1 MPNFLPNC
9 PRPIQFCC
17 CCIFLKTNLVNSC
30 VTIYHLLPPTIV
42 LSPQYLS
49 WPSTFTKEEKDGRKK
64 KNSSIFL
71 NCQVMLMAQAYLQ
84 FIILCLNFLSFVK
97 KGNSDNQISVS
108 TTDVI
113 QASIDTFVYF
123 IAQEIQWHMN
133 FIRN

>member
-1 MPNFLPNC
+1 M
-9 PRPIQFCC
+9 
-17 CCIFLKTNLVNSC
+17 
-30 VTIYHLLPPTIV
+30 YHLLPPIV

-64 KNSSIFL
+64 KKLIIFFELSSY
-71 NCQVMLMAQAYLQ
+71 AYGTS
-84 FIILCLNFLSFVK
+84 IILCLNFLSFVK